1 MSGIGGVSGISGIS
15 GISASDISAVPSFRV
30 DAPAPV
36 FHSEPNREFQT

>member
-1 MSGIGGVSGISGIS
+1 MSGIGGVSGIS